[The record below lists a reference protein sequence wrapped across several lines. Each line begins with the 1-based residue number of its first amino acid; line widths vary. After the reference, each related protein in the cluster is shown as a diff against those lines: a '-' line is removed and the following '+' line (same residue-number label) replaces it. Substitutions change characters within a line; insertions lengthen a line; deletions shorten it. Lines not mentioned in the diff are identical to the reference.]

1 MALQSQFNL
10 TAANAILKEIY
21 DGQSVPNEV
30 YKKNPFFA
38 MVRKHEVVGGK
49 SYPLPLQIG
58 VTQTSATFSSAQTYQ
73 GAPIVQ
79 NFQLTQAKIYSL
91 GTIQNDTLMSTN
103 TDKKAFIDGVKIVVD
118 SAMRAATNMIAS
130 NLFQNGLGSLG
141 QISTITSAGVITLT
155 NPQDIVFFELGQTL
169 TASAT
174 DGGALVGSGSIG
186 FVIAV
191 DRNNGQLTV
200 SATYGGTTGALPS
213 SWAAT
218 YYIGNIGSMAAGGA
232 AKNLTGLS
240 GWLVSNPSATSFFGV
255 DRSQD
260 ETRLAG
266 VYYDGSSQS
275 IEEALIDASSLVARE
290 GGQPDV
296 CFMSFA
302 SYSALLKQLGSK
314 IQYVDIKTPYEGIS
328 FQALRI
334 QCNGF
339 AMDVI
344 ADRSCTAQTAY
355 MLQLDTWALYSNGP
369 APQVLLY
376 PDNNQMLRVYND
388 DAAELRVGAYLQLGC
403 NAPGWNARVALS
415 V

>member
-1 MALQSQFNL
+1 MALQSQFNM

-30 YKKNPFFA
+30 YKKNPLFA
-38 MVRKHEVVGGK
+38 MVRKHETLGGK

-58 VTQTSATFSSAQTYQ
+58 VTQTSATFASALAYQ
-73 GAPIVQ
+73 GSPIVQ

-91 GTIQNDTLMSTN
+91 GTIQNDTLMATN

-118 SAMRAATNMIAS
+118 SAMRAATNMISS

-141 QISTITSAGVITLT
+141 VISTITSLGVIVLT

-174 DGGALVGSGSIG
+174 DGGALIG
-186 FVIAV
+186 APSLGYVIAV
-191 DRNNGQLTV
+191 DRNNGNLTV
-200 SATYGGTTGALPS
+200 ASTYGGTTGALPT
-213 SWAAT
+213 SWVAT
-218 YYIGNIGSMAAGGA
+218 NFIGNVGSMAAGSTA
-232 AKNLTGLS
+232 VNLIGLS
-240 GWLVSNPSATSFFGV
+240 GWLVNNPSATSFFGV

-266 VYYDGSSQS
+266 VYYDGSSQT

-314 IQYVDIKTPYEGIS
+314 IQYVDIKTSYEGIS

-339 AMDVI
+339 AMDVV
-344 ADRSCTAQTAY
+344 ADRSCTAATAY
-355 MLQLDTWALYSNGP
+355 MLQMDTWALYSNGP
-369 APQVLLY
+369 APMVLLY

-388 DAAELRVGAYLQLGC
+388 DAAQLRVGAYLQLGC